1 MGILEEA
8 RETLIALCRA
18 RAVDR
23 SRVVTIRPLRP
34 DEAIGE
40 RADASFVIRK
50 GREVVIHA
58 EWEGAAGQAFTDAP
72 SGYAGTLDDVLSLDL
87 ARTEHRA
94 FLVAAMNAVLRKLG
108 AASGTVHCRNED
120 PTRCGPEMAAELER
134 RFGRKRYGLVG
145 LQPAILRGLADRFGA
160 EHVRAVDL
168 NPENI
173 GTRKSGVEIWD
184 GATRLGDL
192 VDWCEVV
199 LATGSSVVNGTIDE
213 VVRRAAVSDRSLVF
227 FGNTI
232 SGVAAL
238 IGVDRICPFAQ

>member
-1 MGILEEA
+1 MGILDEA
-8 RETLIALCRA
+8 REKFIELCIARD
-18 RAVDR
+18 VDR
-23 SRVVTIRPLRP
+23 SMPVAVRPLGP

-40 RADASFVIRK
+40 RADASFVIKK
-50 GREVVIHA
+50 GREVVIQA

-72 SGYAGTLDDVLSLDL
+72 AAYAGTLDDVLSLDL

-108 AASGTVHCRNED
+108 AALGTVHCRNED

-134 RFGRKRYGLVG
+134 RFGRRRYGLVG
-145 LQPAILRGLADRFGA
+145 LQPAILKGLAEHFGP
-160 EHVRAVDL
+160 ENMRVVDL
-168 NPENI
+168 NPDNI
-173 GTRKSGVEIWD
+173 GKRKSGVEVWD
-184 GATRLGDL
+184 GATRLGEL
-192 VDWCEVV
+192 VAWCDVV

-213 VVRRAAVSDRSLVF
+213 IARQAGAAGRPVVF

-238 IGVDRICPFAQ
+238 TGADRICPFGQ